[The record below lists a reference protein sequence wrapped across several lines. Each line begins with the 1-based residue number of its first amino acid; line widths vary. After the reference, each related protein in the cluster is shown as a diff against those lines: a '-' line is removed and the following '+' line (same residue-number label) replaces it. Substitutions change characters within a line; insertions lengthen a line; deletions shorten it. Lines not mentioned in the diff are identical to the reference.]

1 LAPPVK
7 SSGYAVRWTAWLAM
21 FGAVWLLAEVA
32 VISTGLLVPADFAD
46 RQRVLF
52 EMFEPHAEWGFHTRP
67 NLRDFRVMWRETGV
81 EATYS
86 TDELGFRN
94 VGRDYD
100 AARVAFLG
108 DSFTFGVWVEEGET
122 FPALTEQSLEVPVL
136 NLGQQS
142 FYVEQYAMV
151 LDWLLEWHEP
161 DVAVVSIFPND
172 LTAGM
177 TADDFAHFY
186 ERFGWNAYESMP
198 WQQRSMAY
206 QLVKLLRT
214 AASATATP
222 RALESGRTEL
232 GLMLFREAGAH
243 PGYLKDGMGTHVEQV
258 VTGMVQR
265 AEARGV
271 RVVVALLPSKESTY
285 AGDYERLFDDDYL
298 ENERVGY
305 KRLRQA
311 AERTGAVVVD
321 LTGVFRAHASEKLYF
336 EYDAHFNVVGQALAA
351 QTLQPAVAAALAEE

>member
-1 LAPPVK
+1 
-7 SSGYAVRWTAWLAM
+7 M
-21 FGAVWLLAEVA
+21 FGAVWLLAEAV

-67 NLRDFRVMWRETGV
+67 NLRDFRVRWRETGV

-86 TDELGFRN
+86 TDEFGFRN
-94 VGRDYD
+94 VGRSYD
-100 AARVAFLG
+100 RVRVAFLG

-122 FPALTEQSLEVPVL
+122 FPALIEQGLEVEAL

-151 LDWLLEWHEP
+151 LDWLLERHKPEVVV
-161 DVAVVSIFPND
+161 VAIFPND
-172 LTAGM
+172 LTAEM

-186 ERFGWNAYESMP
+186 ERFGWDAYESLP
-198 WQQRSMAY
+198 WRQRSMAY
-206 QLVKLLRT
+206 RLVELLRST
-214 AASATATP
+214 ASATPTP
-222 RALESGRTEL
+222 RALESGQTEL

-258 VTGMVQR
+258 LTGMVEH

-271 RVVVALLPSKESTY
+271 RVIVALLPSKESTY
-285 AGDYERLFDDDYL
+285 AGDYERLFDGDYL
-298 ENERVGY
+298 QNERVGY
-305 KRLRQA
+305 ERLAQA
-311 AERTGAVVVD
+311 VEQAGAVVVD
-321 LTGVFRAHASEKLYF
+321 LTGAFRAQASEKLYF
-336 EYDAHFNVVGQALAA
+336 EYDAHFNAVGQALAA
-351 QTLQPAVAAALAEE
+351 RTLEPAVAAALAEE